1 MKGMTLV
8 ELLLS
13 LSILVI
19 LMLGSFQIMD
29 VGAKNWLTSDVS
41 VQLRQEIVRSFSRME
56 LDLKKTRP
64 AQISLGS
71 GASSTSL
78 TFRVPQDNNNDG
90 TILDAS
96 GYIEWSSD
104 IVYALDGSGQITR
117 TSAGTTSVVAR
128 NITSLQFTRPISPA
142 DILQIDIVAS
152 KISDA
157 GRTLQDSSQLKVRMR
172 N

>member
-1 MKGMTLV
+1 
-8 ELLLS
+8 
-13 LSILVI
+13 
-19 LMLGSFQIMD
+19 MLGSFQIMD
-29 VGAKNWLTSDVS
+29 IGAKNWLTSDVS
-41 VQLRQEIVRSFSRME
+41 VQLRQELVRSFSRME

-71 GASSTSL
+71 GASSNSL
-78 TFRVPQDNNNDG
+78 TFRIPQDTNNDG

-96 GYIEWSSD
+96 GYIEWSAD

-117 TSAGTTSVVAR
+117 TFAGTTSVVAR
-128 NITSLQFTRPISPA
+128 NISSLQFTRSNSPA
-142 DILQIDIVAS
+142 DILQIDITAS

-157 GRTLQDSSQLKVRMR
+157 GRTMQDSSQLKVRMR